1 MPVTPRHGR
10 CVRLSGGEKR
20 RLKHA
25 VVMPRVAEAAAQ
37 RRRDARARVA
47 GDGSAPAMSIVRTAK
62 EKQAVRAQRAIAR
75 ERSIFRNLKK
85 LAKEIFS

>member
-1 MPVTPRHGR
+1 
-10 CVRLSGGEKR
+10 VRLSGGEKR
-20 RLKHA
+20 RWRHCRGVDRERLIA
-25 VVMPRVAEAAAQ
+25 GVVRHSDRVIAA
-37 RRRDARARVA
+37 
-47 GDGSAPAMSIVRTAK
+47 GGPGPAALIARTAK